1 MAEKKNEER
10 DALGKENIDKGGTA
24 KCGWK
29 IGRIKIILIVERK
42 MEERKRQVFNN
53 MMSRLLNF
61 SFVINKNES
70 QL

>member
-10 DALGKENIDKGGTA
+10 DALGKENIDKGGTV

-29 IGRIKIILIVERK
+29 IGRIKIILILERK
-42 MEERKRQVFNN
+42 MEKRKRQVFNN